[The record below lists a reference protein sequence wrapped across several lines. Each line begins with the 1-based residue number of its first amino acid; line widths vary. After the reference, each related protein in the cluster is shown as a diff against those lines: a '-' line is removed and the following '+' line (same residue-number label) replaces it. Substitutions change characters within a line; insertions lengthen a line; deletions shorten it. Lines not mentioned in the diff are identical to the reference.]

1 MFYKNSRKDFEELD
15 FEVASEHLFV
25 KPFEIGYVNMI

>member
-1 MFYKNSRKDFEELD
+1 MFYKNSRDDFEELD

-25 KPFEIGYVNMI
+25 KLLRLAM